1 MRMDINSR
9 IKKFSELV
17 LVEKSK
23 KESLNKRL
31 EEVEKDILEKSDYLE
46 LLNKT
51 SILLK
56 NTSEYA
62 RIQAVKQI
70 ETIVT
75 RFLQYVFETDIEFQ
89 IELQEKSGVPSV
101 EFYVVNKY
109 DDLILKTRPE
119 ESRGGGVVDIVSM
132 ALRVSF
138 IIQMMPKSLA
148 PLIFDEPGKHV
159 SSDYI
164 FNLGEFL
171 RELSKNLDMQ
181 IIMVTHNEYLKEISD
196 NSKTVGIKNG
206 ISKIFD
212 KDTGPNI

>member
-1 MRMDINSR
+1 MDINSR